1 MADIIEKDFK
11 TTVLKMLNELKDEK
25 VKKTMCKQ
33 NKNIN
38 KKTEKLKRNEKEI
51 LELKITIIEMK
62 NSLG

>member
-11 TTVLKMLNELKDEK
+11 TVLKMLNELKEEK

-38 KKTEKLKRNEKEI
+38 KKTENIKRNEKEI

>member
-11 TTVLKMLNELKDEK
+11 TVLKMLNKLKEEK

-38 KKTEKLKRNEKEI
+38 KEIGTLKLENKK
-51 LELKITIIEMK
+51 KFW
-62 NSLG
+62 S